1 MSITVTL
8 PADTKT
14 PGTAGHTSDHNA
26 IVDAITT
33 IANAAVNGTSSG
45 DTVTLATA
53 TPGTPSAG
61 TSVLYSSS
69 GGTPQAKLDSGL
81 AGSLSPSQSDLTTFT
96 VTAAANTQFSK
107 QWSIPANDAS
117 AGTVYRLT
125 VWGSGTQGSTQQT
138 FTPTPVLDSTV
149 LVGGNRTTVPST
161 LIAISTSFNF
171 RIIYELLILTTGAG
185 GTALP
190 SLTVE
195 ITQNTA
201 NPTTAQTMTLTAGP
215 AASSSIDTTGART
228 MSCDLTWGSTT
239 GAPTATSKFSLFERL
254 GA

>member
-1 MSITVTL
+1 MPITVTL

-14 PGTAGHTSDHNA
+14 PGTVGHTSDHNT
-26 IVDAITT
+26 IIDAITT
-33 IANAAVNGTSSG
+33 IAAAAVNGSG
-45 DTVTLATA
+45 DTVTLAA
-53 TPGTPSAG
+53 AAPGTPSAG
-61 TSVLYSSS
+61 TSVLYSSVAT
-69 GGTPQAKLDSGL
+69 GTATVKLDSGL
-81 AGSLSPSQSDLTTFT
+81 AGSLSPSQADLTTFT

-195 ITQNTA
+195 ITQNTGS
-201 NPTTAQTMTLTAGP
+201 PTTAQTMALTAGP